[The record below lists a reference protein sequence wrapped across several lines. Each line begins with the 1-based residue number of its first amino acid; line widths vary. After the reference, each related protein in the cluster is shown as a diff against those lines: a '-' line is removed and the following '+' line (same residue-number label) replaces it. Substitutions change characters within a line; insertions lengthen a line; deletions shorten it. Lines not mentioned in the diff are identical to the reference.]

1 MELLSYGL
9 SELDKN
15 IDYIVDCQ
23 PSTPHELTELVF
35 ENANCDGSLT
45 YDRKQ
50 AFNEIFDYYTLND
63 IFKLLNDKDVNMDY
77 SATVLDE
84 EKIHILLCEMEFED
98 FITEQI
104 NSFINITDSRD
115 GILAVIV
122 ELINDGLINGDIND
136 FPKLKE
142 IKETYFC

>member
-84 EKIHILLCEMEFED
+84 EKIHILLCEMEFEN
-98 FITEQI
+98 FIEEQMT
-104 NSFINITDSRD
+104 NININDSRD

-122 ELINDGLINGDIND
+122 ELINDGLIDVNIND
-136 FPKLKE
+136 FPQLKE
-142 IKETYFC
+142 IEKSYF

>member
-84 EKIHILLCEMEFED
+84 EKIHILLCEMEFEN
-98 FITEQI
+98 FIEEQMT
-104 NSFINITDSRD
+104 NININDSRD

-122 ELINDGLINGDIND
+122 ELINDGLIDVNIDD

-142 IKETYFC
+142 VKETYF

>member
-9 SELDKN
+9 SELDQKLS
-15 IDYIVDCQ
+15 YIVDYQ
-23 PSTPHELTELVF
+23 PSTPQELTELIF

-45 YDRKQ
+45 YNRQQ
-50 AFNEIFDYYTLND
+50 ALDEIFEFYTLND
-63 IFKLLNDKDVNMDY
+63 IFKILNDEGLDMDY

-84 EKIHILLCEMEFED
+84 EKIHILLCEIEFEN
-98 FITEQI
+98 FIEEQI
-104 NSFINITDSRD
+104 NNFINISDSRD

-122 ELINDGLINGDIND
+122 ELINDGLINVNIND

-142 IKETYFC
+142 IEENYF